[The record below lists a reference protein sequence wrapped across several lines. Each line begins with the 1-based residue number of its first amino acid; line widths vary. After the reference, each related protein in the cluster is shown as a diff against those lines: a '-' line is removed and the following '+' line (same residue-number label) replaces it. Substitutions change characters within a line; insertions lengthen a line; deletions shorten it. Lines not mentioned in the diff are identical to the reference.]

1 MKFKRDRKRLS
12 SFEIEQDI
20 CGDVTVSREN
30 EIILVLDSQEPRV
43 NSDHLLFFPEN
54 RVKVVDIVKSCPSQ
68 YDITVY
74 INSIH

>member
-1 MKFKRDRKRLS
+1 MKFKRVRKRLS

-20 CGDVTVSREN
+20 CCDMIVSREN
-30 EIILVLDSQEPRV
+30 EIILLLDSQEPRAD
-43 NSDHLLFFPEN
+43 SDHLLFFPEN

>member
-1 MKFKRDRKRLS
+1 MKYKRDRKRLS

-20 CGDVTVSREN
+20 CGDVTVSRE
-30 EIILVLDSQEPRV
+30 IKIVLLLDSQEPRAD
-43 NSDHLLFFPEN
+43 SDYLLFFPEN
-54 RVKVVDIVKSCPSQ
+54 IVKVVDIVKSCPSQ